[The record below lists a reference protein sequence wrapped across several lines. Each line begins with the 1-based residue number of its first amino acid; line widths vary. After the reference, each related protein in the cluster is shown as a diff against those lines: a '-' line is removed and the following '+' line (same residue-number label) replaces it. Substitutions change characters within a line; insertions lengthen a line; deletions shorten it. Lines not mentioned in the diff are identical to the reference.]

1 MKPIKQI
8 CKRIHT
14 VVEYVIYYMVISFG
28 VILMFALFYY
38 FLHIKNP
45 IDYSMKVFLGVAGD
59 FIEEVSFCS
68 ILETLISNLF
78 NVIVVSSVLIKFLN
92 TLNPIIISDYVT
104 YNNKSKKYKFCYW
117 IMLPEGRFLYEINI
131 RIFLTTREAH
141 LDGVNAL
148 RVVWQSEDE
157 NVINLK
163 LARGVRY
170 AQLSKK
176 ESKKLYKLIKKEK
189 ETGEIL
195 KRKYELNFVLS
206 GNDAAGSKYYAWK
219 RYKLD
224 EIWYGYQ
231 FVPLQQHEYTS
242 DMFFKGNED
251 EMNHGDGVINC
262 AKELFRYQHF
272 GKLFALKN
280 SEGHNGKV
288 KKNIIL
294 TKNQIVKG
302 QYKGLRQKLL
312 DFCSWTIMLFLD
324 CFHWK
329 AWWRSR
335 P

>member
-92 TLNPIIISDYVT
+92 PLNPIIISDYVT

-148 RVVWQSEDE
+148 RVVWQS
-157 NVINLK
+157 
-163 LARGVRY
+163 
-170 AQLSKK
+170 
-176 ESKKLYKLIKKEK
+176 
-189 ETGEIL
+189 
-195 KRKYELNFVLS
+195 
-206 GNDAAGSKYYAWK
+206 
-219 RYKLD
+219 
-224 EIWYGYQ
+224 
-231 FVPLQQHEYTS
+231 
-242 DMFFKGNED
+242 ED

-324 CFHWK
+324 CSHWK